1 MARGGKGGG
10 KRGSQRGRG
19 NGSSASGAAGFPS
32 NAQGTRT
39 SQAQSGGVA
48 NSFQGT
54 AGGGRAFGNKGGSAT
69 QRSISTGTNNLGQK
83 YQVHSPGGDNTL
95 VPGGFKGAGKLN
107 LQPQGNTGKTNASIV
122 DPHELAPKG
131 FGGGY

>member
-1 MARGGKGGG
+1 MARGSRGGKGGN
-10 KRGSQRGRG
+10 RGGNRGRG
-19 NGSSASGAAGFPS
+19 TSARGAAGFPA
-32 NAQGTRT
+32 NAQGTCT

-69 QRSISTGTNNLGQK
+69 QRSITSGTNNLGQK

-107 LQPQGNTGKTNASIV
+107 LQPGGNTGKTNASIV